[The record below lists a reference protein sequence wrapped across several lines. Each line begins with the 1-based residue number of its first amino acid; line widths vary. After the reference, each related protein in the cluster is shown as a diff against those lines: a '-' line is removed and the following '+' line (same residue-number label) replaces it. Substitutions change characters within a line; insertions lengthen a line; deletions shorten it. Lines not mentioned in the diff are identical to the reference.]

1 MKLFDPS
8 IARAARAYTGLGQI
22 ELARAAK
29 VASRTVYRLEQDGH
43 VTQDSLDKILKA
55 LNARG
60 VNMVSN
66 DFGQVCAMTFNV
78 GSNSHK

>member
-22 ELARAAK
+22 ELAHAAK

-43 VTQDSLDKILKA
+43 VTQASLDKILNA

-60 VNMVSN
+60 VKIVSD
-66 DFGQVCAMTFNV
+66 DFGRVCGMTFNMP
-78 GSNSHK
+78 SNSQK